1 MNNPEY
7 IVQDE
12 MGTVAADVATVLA
25 LPINYQFGYIRELN
39 ETLMQWEK
47 DPALFDIK
55 FPLIY
60 LAMPFNISMG
70 DGPGFGRF
78 TDVRL
83 FIMHHTDGVSKAKD
97 RLETNYK
104 PVIYPIYRQLLKS
117 IGYSDAFSYDT
128 DGDPVH
134 RRTDR
139 PYWGEDQQTAITDKV
154 DVLEISG
161 LNLIINNNLNCS

>member
-12 MGTVAADVATVLA
+12 MGTVIQDTGIA
-25 LPINYQFGYIRELN
+25 LSMNINFQFGYIRELN
-39 ETLMQWEK
+39 ETLTQWEK
-47 DPALFDIK
+47 DPALYAIK
-55 FPLIY
+55 FPLVF

-70 DGPGFGRF
+70 SGPGFGRF
-78 TDVRL
+78 TDVRI
-83 FIMHHTDGVSKAKD
+83 FIMHHTDGVSKTKD
-97 RLETNYK
+97 RLESSYK
-104 PVIYPIYRQLLKS
+104 PVIYPIYRQLLKVIS
-117 IGYSDAFSYDT
+117 YSNAFSFET
-128 DGDPVH
+128 DGEIVH